1 MPEVH
6 CLGEGS
12 AKKEII
18 ISAYNKASSNIDK
31 IKEELAKISALFE
44 GKTPSKTA
52 AEKIAELLN
61 NK

>member
-1 MPEVH
+1 M
-6 CLGEGS
+6 
-12 AKKEII
+12 I
-18 ISAYNKASSNIDK
+18 ISAYNKALSNIDK

-52 AEKIAELLN
+52 AEKIAELLK